1 MRDGGAKPAGTSCV
15 QHDVCAMQGG
25 GENGHGTGKWELRIG
40 NCDPELLRY
49 ELHFNMLQRVH
60 HLLNRPGRQ
69 RHSQLANAG
78 LRNANCGVEDP

>member
-1 MRDGGAKPAGTSCV
+1 MAEQSLQAHPVSNMTYAQCRAVEKMDMVLG
-15 QHDVCAMQGG
+15 
-25 GENGHGTGKWELRIG
+25 NGKWVLRIG
-40 NCDPELLRY
+40 NCEPELLRY

-78 LRNANCGVEDP
+78 LRNANCGAEDP